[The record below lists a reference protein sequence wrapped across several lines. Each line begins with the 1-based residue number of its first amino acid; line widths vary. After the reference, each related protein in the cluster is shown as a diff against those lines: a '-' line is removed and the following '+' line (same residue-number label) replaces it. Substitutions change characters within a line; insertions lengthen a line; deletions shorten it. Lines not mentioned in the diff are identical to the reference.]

1 MRKRWVLVVAV
12 LAVAA
17 AWAGYA
23 RPWEEKPIAVATE
36 TVSAG
41 PVSQVLAVNGR
52 VAARHSVTVR
62 AAVSA
67 KAIELHADEGD
78 RVKAGDLLVT
88 LDTALVKAQVDE
100 ATAAL
105 EGQRSKERQ
114 AEVTVARA
122 KALGV
127 NSPRSALEDA
137 ELSLA
142 SAVKET
148 QRLAAVL
155 EQIREQASQYLIRAP
170 ISGVILTRGVD
181 LGQLVD
187 TQSELFVI
195 ADTSELVVEADIDE
209 LYSSHIREG
218 LKALLQ
224 PVGASVAQ
232 EGTITF
238 AAPKVDPST
247 GGRKVKISL
256 DSDGS
261 LPIGLTVNANVIV
274 REFDSAL
281 SLPRKAIITEGTQS
295 HVLVISDGVASKGE
309 VKFADWPAERVI
321 VTEGLTEG
329 DVVILDPGSVKP
341 GAKVAAG

>member
-1 MRKRWVLVVAV
+1 LRKRWVLVVAV
-12 LAVAA
+12 LAAAA

-41 PVSQVLAVNGR
+41 PISQVLAVNGR

-67 KAIELHADEGD
+67 KAIKLHADEGD

-114 AEVTVARA
+114 AEVTVERA
-122 KALGV
+122 KALGA

-155 EQIREQASQYLIRAP
+155 EQTREQASQYLIRAP

-218 LKALLQ
+218 LKTLLQ

-261 LPIGLTVNANVIV
+261 LPIGLTVNANVII

-295 HVLVISDGVASKGE
+295 HVLVISDGVATKRE
-309 VKFADWPAERVI
+309 VKFADWPAEGVI